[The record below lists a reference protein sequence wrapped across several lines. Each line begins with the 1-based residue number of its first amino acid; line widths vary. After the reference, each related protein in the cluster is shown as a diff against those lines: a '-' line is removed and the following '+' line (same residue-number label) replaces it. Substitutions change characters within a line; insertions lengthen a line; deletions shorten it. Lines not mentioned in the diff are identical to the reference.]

1 MSTGI
6 YLGDYYQADGVIVP
20 TKESLSDENR
30 RKRALAYLGKKQ
42 QARDSLGAFKPVFG
56 WILGALAMWMLAAAM
71 FYGF

>member
-6 YLGDYYQADGVIVP
+6 YLGDYYQDSSALTPSD
-20 TKESLSDENR
+20 ESLSDENR

-42 QARDSLGAFKPVFG
+42 QSRNSLGAFKSIFG
-56 WILGALAMWMLAAAM
+56 WLLGALAMWALAAAM